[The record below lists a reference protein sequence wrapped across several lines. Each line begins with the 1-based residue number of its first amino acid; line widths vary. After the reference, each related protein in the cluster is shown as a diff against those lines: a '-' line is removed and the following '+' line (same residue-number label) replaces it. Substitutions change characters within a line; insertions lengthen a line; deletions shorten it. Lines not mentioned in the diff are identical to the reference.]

1 MANNQQIA
9 EQVLAA
15 VGGKANVS
23 SVTHCMTRL
32 RFVLVDESKAADDK
46 TLEAIAG
53 VLKVIRAGGQVQVVI
68 GRNVDKVYDI
78 VCERIGLEH
87 AAQPAAEAE
96 LPQEK
101 QKLTPKAV
109 ANNILGAVSG
119 SLTPVLPVIIV
130 AGIFKMV
137 AVLFGPKNLGL
148 LTAESQLYILCNLVN
163 DAAFYFL
170 PFFVAYSAAKRFKTD
185 PILSMLVAA
194 LMLHPTML
202 DIVAA
207 GEPFKIYGLLPM
219 QLVNYT
225 QATVPVILVVW
236 ILSYVH
242 KWVKK
247 VVPDFIR
254 TIGVPMLTTFIMIP
268 LTFCVFGPICNEIMS
283 WVGSAILWMNN
294 TIGVP
299 TIVVVAAIWPFV
311 IMFGMH
317 VPVMMALL
325 PTWMEMGYDA
335 IVSPATIATN
345 LAGIGVELAYALRA
359 GSRENKELGWTCFVT
374 HVTANI
380 SEPALYGIFLRDRK
394 ALAWDML
401 GAAAGG
407 VTMGLLGGKV
417 TLFSG
422 VGFPFLEFLRFG
434 EYSVPGAIGMVVAF
448 GVSLAL
454 GLVFGF
460 EKAQQKN

>member
-1 MANNQQIA
+1 MLTAVPITTDSKDFKEIKHLYIA
-9 EQVLAA
+9 AFPKSERVPLRDLLRHDGASEFVAGYDGETFCGFYSALTFGDITHILFLAIDE
-15 VGGKANVS
+15 
-23 SVTHCMTRL
+23 RL
-32 RFVLVDESKAADDK
+32 RAH
-46 TLEAIAG
+46 G
-53 VLKVIRAGGQVQVVI
+53 
-68 GRNVDKVYDI
+68 Y
-78 VCERIGLEH
+78 
-87 AAQPAAEAE
+87 
-96 LPQEK
+96 
-101 QKLTPKAV
+101 
-109 ANNILGAVSG
+109 G
-119 SLTPVLPVIIV
+119 S
-130 AGIFKMV
+130 A
-137 AVLFGPKNLGL
+137 
-148 LTAESQLYILCNLVN
+148 
-163 DAAFYFL
+163 
-170 PFFVAYSAAKRFKTD
+170 
-185 PILSMLVAA
+185 
-194 LMLHPTML
+194 ML

-254 TIGVPMLTTFIMIP
+254 TIGVPVLTTFIMIP

-335 IVSPATIATN
+335 IVSPATIASN

-401 GAAAGG
+401 GAVAGG

>member
-1 MANNQQIA
+1 M
-9 EQVLAA
+9 
-15 VGGKANVS
+15 
-23 SVTHCMTRL
+23 
-32 RFVLVDESKAADDK
+32 
-46 TLEAIAG
+46 
-53 VLKVIRAGGQVQVVI
+53 
-68 GRNVDKVYDI
+68 
-78 VCERIGLEH
+78 
-87 AAQPAAEAE
+87 
-96 LPQEK
+96 
-101 QKLTPKAV
+101 
-109 ANNILGAVSG
+109 
-119 SLTPVLPVIIV
+119 
-130 AGIFKMV
+130 
-137 AVLFGPKNLGL
+137 
-148 LTAESQLYILCNLVN
+148 
-163 DAAFYFL
+163 
-170 PFFVAYSAAKRFKTD
+170 
-185 PILSMLVAA
+185 
-194 LMLHPTML
+194 
-202 DIVAA
+202 
-207 GEPFKIYGLLPM
+207 
-219 QLVNYT
+219 
-225 QATVPVILVVW
+225 
-236 ILSYVH
+236 H

-254 TIGVPMLTTFIMIP
+254 TIGVPVLTTFIMIP

-335 IVSPATIATN
+335 IVSPATIASN

-401 GAAAGG
+401 GAVAGG

>member
-1 MANNQQIA
+1 MSNNQQIA

-53 VLKVIRAGGQVQVVI
+53 VLKVVRAGGQVQIVI
-68 GRNVDKVYDI
+68 GSNVDKVYDI

-87 AAQPAAEAE
+87 AVQPAAEAE
-96 LPQEK
+96 PQQEK

-109 ANNILGAVSG
+109 VNNIMGAVSG
-119 SLTPVLPVIIV
+119 SLTPVLPVLIV

-148 LTAESQLYILCNLVN
+148 LTEESQLYILCNLVN
-163 DAAFYFL
+163 DAGYYFL

-185 PILSMLVAA
+185 PILSMLVTA

-225 QATVPVILVVW
+225 QASVPVILVVW

-254 TIGVPMLTTFIMIP
+254 TIGVPVLTTFIMIP

-283 WVGSAILWMNN
+283 LVGSAILWMNN

-299 TIVVVAAIWPFV
+299 AIVVVAVVWPFV
-311 IMFGMH
+311 VMFGVH
-317 VPVMMALL
+317 VPVLMALL
-325 PTWMEMGYDA
+325 PTWVEMGYDA
-335 IVSPATIATN
+335 IVSPATIASM

-359 GSRENKELGWTCFVT
+359 NSKENRELGWTCFVT
-374 HVTANI
+374 NVTANI
-380 SEPALYGIFLRDRK
+380 AEPALYGILLRDRK

-401 GAAAGG
+401 GAAAGAL
-407 VTMGLLGGKV
+407 VMGLLGAKV

-422 VGFPFLEFLRFG
+422 VGFPFLTFLRFG
-434 EYSVPGAIGMVVAF
+434 EYAVLGAIGLITSF

-460 EKAQQKN
+460 EKAKQKN